1 MNTKRNSS
9 IGDLYPNLTHEQQ
22 ERAAAN
28 IRRYIQIICR
38 IHARIRAEGKHWPTP
53 AEARRVYGFPSDL
66 TEPGR
71 DANVR
76 SKVESP

>member
-1 MNTKRNSS
+1 MNIERKPS
-9 IGDLYPNLTHEQQ
+9 IGDLYPNLNREQQ

-38 IHARIRAEGKHWPTP
+38 IHARLQAEGQRWPTP
-53 AEARRVYGFPSDL
+53 EEARQIHGFPRDL
-66 TEPGR
+66 TEPAR